1 MTTMTPDA
9 AQRTDHDFWHRS
21 TTDHTPAER
30 ALVARIDLPRH
41 GLIEY
46 VDARRPGAGGQVVIV
61 AVDSPAA
68 ERARFLVEV
77 AGATPLEVFTA
88 LAPGDEPAPPRLLE
102 DHLCRARA
110 DTALPEQPRAL
121 TTSAVFTTHQ
131 PVRTTFYEIYSDHCS
146 DDPFGCAYPHTFW
159 NHWAFV
165 DTALDGD
172 TLAIEDNITAPDGY
186 GFIDGRIKRSLG
198 LTYFSRHRT
207 GTPLRVWLES
217 GPDGDLPLIWSATF
231 DEPSFV
237 WFRTSQLA
245 VTRGGTHLHWSG
257 LSGAGNHVRLIGAWG
272 PT

>member
-9 AQRTDHDFWHRS
+9 AQRTDHGFWHRS
-21 TTDHTPAER
+21 TTGHTPSER
-30 ALVARIDLPRH
+30 ALVARIDLARH
-41 GLIEY
+41 GLIEF
-46 VDARRPGAGGQVVIV
+46 VDAGRPGAEGQVVIV

-88 LAPGDEPAPPRLLE
+88 LAPAGETAPPRLIE
-102 DHLCRARA
+102 DHLRRTR
-110 DTALPEQPRAL
+110 DDVALPEQPRTL

-131 PVRTTFYEIYSDHCS
+131 PVRTTFYEIYSDGCS

-165 DTALDGD
+165 DTARGGD
-172 TLAIEDNITAPDGY
+172 TLAIEDGITDSEGC
-186 GFIDGRIKRSLG
+186 GLIEGRIKRSLG

-207 GTPLRVWLES
+207 GGPLRVWIES
-217 GPDGDLPLIWSATF
+217 GPDGTLPLIWSATF

-237 WFRTSQLA
+237 WFRTSKLA
-245 VTRGGTHLHWSG
+245 VARGGTHLHWSG
-257 LSGAGNHVRLIGAWG
+257 LGGAGTTSA
-272 PT
+272 

>member
-9 AQRTDHDFWHRS
+9 EQRTDRGLWHRS
-21 TTDHTPAER
+21 TTDHKPAER
-30 ALVARIDLPRH
+30 ALVACIDVARH
-41 GLIEY
+41 GLIEF
-46 VDARRPGAGGQVVIV
+46 VDAGRPNAEGQVVIV

-88 LAPGDEPAPPRLLE
+88 LAPAGEPAPPRLIE
-102 DHLCRARA
+102 DHLRRARA
-110 DTALPEQPRAL
+110 DAALPEQARTL
-121 TTSAVFTTHQ
+121 TTSAVFSTPQ
-131 PVRTTFYEIYSDHCS
+131 PVRTTFYEIYSDSCS

-165 DTALDGD
+165 DTALGGD
-172 TLAIEDNITAPDGY
+172 TLAIEDNITAPNGY
-186 GFIDGRIKRSLG
+186 GFIEGRIKRSLG

-207 GTPLRVWLES
+207 GGALRVWIES

-237 WFRTSQLA
+237 WFRTSKLA
-245 VTRGGTHLHWSG
+245 VARGGTHLHWSG
-257 LSGAGNHVRLIGAWG
+257 LSDTGNHVRLIGAWG
-272 PT
+272 PI